1 MKSYDE
7 CDGLDL
13 AGLVASGKASPR
25 ELLDE
30 AIRRARAVQER
41 LNPISQWHEE
51 HARAAID
58 AGLPDGPFRAVP
70 LLLKDLTALKG
81 TPTWSG
87 SRLGQKQPAAAID
100 ATLVERYKRAGLV
113 IFGKTTTPELGI
125 APSTETTLTGSTRNP
140 WDPSRTA
147 GGSSGGAT
155 AAVAARVVPIAH
167 ASDGGG
173 SIRIPASCCGVFGMK
188 PTRARN
194 PSGPLAGEGWGGM
207 SVNHVVTRSVRD
219 SAAILDATHGPAPG
233 DPYFAPPFAGK
244 FLDEVGKPPKKLR
257 VALQLRP
264 FSGVAVDPE
273 CVAAAESAAKLM
285 EELGHSVE
293 PAMPEVN
300 WTELSD
306 GSWVVIAS
314 NVRLAVLLMNGGA
327 EPARGVVDRVVQEAV
342 DFART
347 LPGDAYPMGMRAIHR
362 FGRLMAGFHE
372 KYDVLLSPTLAKP
385 PLPLG
390 ALHTD
395 NLDLAAWREALL
407 SFMPF
412 TAPWNMSGQPSMSV
426 PLHWTA
432 AGLPVGVMFT
442 AAFGEDA
449 LLFRLAGQLEAARP
463 WAGRV
468 PAV

>member
-87 SRLGQKQPAAAID
+87 SRLGQKQQPAAID

-173 SIRIPASCCGVFGMK
+173 
-188 PTRARN
+188 
-194 PSGPLAGEGWGGM
+194 
-207 SVNHVVTRSVRD
+207 
-219 SAAILDATHGPAPG
+219 
-233 DPYFAPPFAGK
+233 
-244 FLDEVGKPPKKLR
+244 
-257 VALQLRP
+257 
-264 FSGVAVDPE
+264 
-273 CVAAAESAAKLM
+273 
-285 EELGHSVE
+285 
-293 PAMPEVN
+293 
-300 WTELSD
+300 
-306 GSWVVIAS
+306 
-314 NVRLAVLLMNGGA
+314 
-327 EPARGVVDRVVQEAV
+327 
-342 DFART
+342 
-347 LPGDAYPMGMRAIHR
+347 
-362 FGRLMAGFHE
+362 
-372 KYDVLLSPTLAKP
+372 
-385 PLPLG
+385 
-390 ALHTD
+390 
-395 NLDLAAWREALL
+395 
-407 SFMPF
+407 
-412 TAPWNMSGQPSMSV
+412 
-426 PLHWTA
+426 
-432 AGLPVGVMFT
+432 
-442 AAFGEDA
+442 
-449 LLFRLAGQLEAARP
+449 
-463 WAGRV
+463 RV
-468 PAV
+468 PATA